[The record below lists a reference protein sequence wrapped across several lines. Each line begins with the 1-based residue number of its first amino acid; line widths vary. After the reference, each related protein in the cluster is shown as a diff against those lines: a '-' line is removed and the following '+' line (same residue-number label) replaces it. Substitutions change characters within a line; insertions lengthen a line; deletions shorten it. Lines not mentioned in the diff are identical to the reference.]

1 MWKILK
7 AGHER
12 QKMFGKAQERRE
24 TSEGGG
30 GHAVRENMRGS
41 GFDRLDG
48 REFLVSKKSVVVLKL
63 VQE

>member
-1 MWKILK
+1 MRDKRCSEK
-7 AGHER
+7 RKKE
-12 QKMFGKAQERRE
+12 ERRAR
-24 TSEGGG
+24 GG